1 MCDQKSMIVCV
12 AAIGQFFV
20 KGVFCCALTF
30 TEHEVRCDV
39 KGLDLDV
46 IHGNGDALLVVT

>member
-1 MCDQKSMIVCV
+1 MCDQKNMTVCV
-12 AAIGQFFV
+12 AAIGQLFV
-20 KGVFCCALTF
+20 KGVFGCALTF
-30 TEHEVRCDV
+30 TEHEVRRDV